1 MLDECKFPH
10 FIPDRP
16 KGQDCFEGHSQKN
29 LAHKI
34 FEYIKSV
41 DELPDKKGGVIMPR
55 IIGLEG
61 GWGIGKSNVVNMIE
75 ELSNKNYYTFT
86 YDAWGHQ
93 EDLQRRSILETLT
106 NDLIKKKVLLGKVNI
121 KMRNGKDHQADWKDQ
136 LSLLLS
142 NKTTTIHKSTPILTN
157 AALWGIFVVFVFTIC
172 FSIAAQII
180 TDEFELSRYWYID
193 AIPIVLAAI
202 VFIYYRFIV
211 GNKDAIKQMIDRKN
225 SDTIDEQFTSS
236 EEPSVAEFKNW
247 LRAISDYLS
256 TSKCSKKKLIIVFD
270 NMDRLPS
277 AKVMQ
282 LWSSIYTFFAGGDF
296 ENIWAII
303 PYDYKHLCQAI
314 YGDKDEKEKAECI
327 KRFIDKTFPITF
339 NVPQPIITDYKKLL
353 NNYFVQAFGVGQHDQ
368 EHICQVFMSLKDDP
382 NPRTVIAFINELV
395 SMRLQWPNKK
405 YRLQNMALYILRKDD
420 LFYNDKSLEANL
432 LGDTIFKKIAPFYP
446 HQEEVRTQLCQYAY
460 GLEDE
465 NLAKELPLHKEL
477 MRSISNGTSIKA
489 YSERPN
495 FLAVLEKVLVD
506 IDEAGLDN
514 AVKSLVSIDDVV
526 MPEADQIRIQAKW
539 DMLAN
544 IKTASNYY
552 KHAFDEILAILIRHA
567 TNIRVADMVKA
578 YCSAMQSLP
587 VQNGV
592 DYYNAL
598 NDLQK
603 FLDASNKKID
613 ISEYLSILNSTPEHF
628 VEYVSEAKKDYSKYF
643 LVTDNKQLNDY
654 LLNNIAINGHESA
667 AVVVYYIIDDDRYNL
682 SALCEG
688 LSKDINN
695 DKIKENINAAAY
707 INRLLN
713 KGNEILETRFTSA
726 TVKTSIDTLKVPL
739 KNELPL
745 GLEDVLAMYLAD
757 GSDINLN
764 LSDDVLSRLSGCV
777 ERYMSYT
784 DLLKHTGS
792 AGSVFRQLN
801 VYMIKKQKGHILDLH
816 YAAKEILSIKDT
828 LEIDIES
835 IFNQFNRCPDIDWG
849 EFSVG
854 NDYVVNVKNY
864 VHQSLFEDYKKYQ
877 GPFTQSIINLG
888 VQAISYQTTGFLAK
902 MQQVRQGYSIVNR
915 LVVDSYWS
923 AFVMSY
929 LGTDYMK
936 VAGEKLTNEAT
947 TILNHIYDSNTC
959 EADVSL
965 LLDKLLEY
973 PDSLTLEKFIHNMMN
988 NNFTKI
994 PITILKFKY
1003 FGNLLPMLG
1012 SSMDANT
1019 ARGLI
1024 SNFIKPICLDPEC
1037 ASIIIKKKDYYIELL
1052 KLDKVLAAPL
1062 INEMVKFDSYSPI
1075 AEILKSILPEI
1086 DKKDEQV
1093 KKE

>member
-1 MLDECKFPH
+1 MLDENKFPH
-10 FIPDRP
+10 FIPDKP
-16 KGQDCFEGHSQKN
+16 KGKDCFEGHSQDK

-34 FEYIKSV
+34 FDYIKSI
-41 DELPDKKGGVIMPR
+41 DELPDKEGSGVMPR

-61 GWGIGKSNVVNMIE
+61 GWGTGKSNVVNMIKKLSSE
-75 ELSNKNYYTFT
+75 EYYTFT

-106 NDLIKKKVLLGKVNI
+106 NNLIENEILLGKVNI
-121 KMRNGKDHQADWKDQ
+121 KMRNGKVHKADWKDQ

-142 NKTTTIHKSTPILTN
+142 NKTTTIHRSTPVLTN
-157 AALWGIFVVFVFTIC
+157 AALWGIFIVLVFTISY
-172 FSIAAQII
+172 SIAAQII
-180 TDEFELSRYWYID
+180 TDEFDFHSYWYID
-193 AIPIVLAAI
+193 AIPIASAAI
-202 VFIYYRFIV
+202 VFFCYYFT

-225 SDTIDEQFTSS
+225 SDIIDEQFTSS

-256 TSKCSKKKLIIVFD
+256 TSKGKNKKLIIVFD

-314 YGDKDEKEKAECI
+314 YGDKDDKEKAECI

-339 NVPQPIITDYKKLL
+339 NVPQPIITDYKKLF
-353 NNYFVQAFGVGQHDQ
+353 NNYFVQAFGEGQHDQ
-368 EHICQVFMSLKDDP
+368 EHICQVFMSLKSDP
-382 NPRTVIAFINELV
+382 NPRTVITFINELV
-395 SMRLQWPNKK
+395 SMRLQWPDKK
-405 YRLQNMALYILRKDD
+405 FRLQNMALYILRKDD
-420 LFYNDKSLEANL
+420 LFYNDENLEVNL
-432 LGDTIFKKIAPFYP
+432 LGDDIFNKIAPFYP
-446 HQEEVRTQLCQYAY
+446 HQEEARTQLCQYAY

-477 MRSISNGTSIKA
+477 MRSISKGISIKD

-495 FLAVLEKVLVD
+495 FLTVLEKVLAD

-514 AVKSLVSIDDVV
+514 AVKSLASIDNVR
-526 MPEADQIRIQAKW
+526 MPEADQIRIQAEW

-544 IKTASNYY
+544 IKVVSSYN
-552 KHAFDEILAILIRHA
+552 KHSFDKILAILIKHV
-567 TNIRVADMVKA
+567 TNKKVADIVKT

-603 FLDASNKKID
+603 SLDASNRKID
-613 ISEYLSILNSTPEHF
+613 ISEHLSILNSTPEHF
-628 VEYVSEAKKDYSKYF
+628 VEYVSEAKKDYAKYF
-643 LVTDNKQLNDY
+643 LVADNKLLNDY
-654 LLNNIAINGHESA
+654 LLDTAINGHESA
-667 AVVVYYIIDDDRYNL
+667 AIVVSYIMDDDRYNL
-682 SALCEG
+682 NALCEG
-688 LSKDINN
+688 LSKAIKD
-695 DKIKENINAAAY
+695 DKIKVNINVAAY

-713 KGNEILETRFTSA
+713 KGNEILETRFTS
-726 TVKTSIDTLKVPL
+726 TPVKASIDTLKVPL

-745 GLEDVLAMYLAD
+745 GFEDVLAMYLAE
-757 GSDINLN
+757 GNDINLN
-764 LSDDVLSRLSGCV
+764 LSDDILSKLSGCV

-801 VYMIKKQKGHILDLH
+801 VYMIKKQKGHILDSH

-835 IFNQFNRCPDIDWG
+835 IFNQFNRCPNIDWG
-849 EFSVG
+849 GFSVG

-877 GPFTQSIINLG
+877 GSFTQSIINLG
-888 VQAISYQTTGFLAK
+888 VQAISYQAVGFLAK
-902 MQQVRQGYSIVNR
+902 MVQVRQGYSIVNR

-936 VAGEKLTNEAT
+936 VAGEKLTKEAT

-959 EADVSL
+959 EADIPA
-965 LLDKLLEY
+965 LLDKLLEH
-973 PDSLTLEKFIHNMMN
+973 PDSLTLENYMHDMMN
-988 NNFTKI
+988 NKFTKN

-1003 FGNLLPMLG
+1003 FGNLLPILG

-1024 SNFIKPICLDPEC
+1024 SNFIKPIYLDPEC
-1037 ASIIIKKKDYYIELL
+1037 ASIIIR
-1052 KLDKVLAAPL
+1052 VR
-1062 INEMVKFDSYSPI
+1062 
-1075 AEILKSILPEI
+1075 
-1086 DKKDEQV
+1086 
-1093 KKE
+1093 